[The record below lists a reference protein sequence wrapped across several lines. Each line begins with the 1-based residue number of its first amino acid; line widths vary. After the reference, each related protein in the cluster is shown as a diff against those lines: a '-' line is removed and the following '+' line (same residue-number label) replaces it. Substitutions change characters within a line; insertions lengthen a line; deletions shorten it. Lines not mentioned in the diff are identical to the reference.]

1 WQEPIRDFVR
11 AYVEACYADDPA
23 IQNDDALQAWKDE
36 LCDPA
41 RGAVRKLVPDD
52 RLDSRRKLGGLLA
65 QGPLTPGPGHAAQHY
80 SADYYYRYT
89 PAFPAAV
96 YGPPPRKGDPLD
108 YATWLSLLPSIDR
121 ASDQFRSNT
130 FTTFYYDRF
139 GGYERFR
146 LGTLPEA
153 RKPIERLQAALRNVE
168 DVIQK
173 RQAGRLFP
181 YEFALPSRVPNSI
194 NI

>member
-1 WQEPIRDFVR
+1 MD
-11 AYVEACYADDPA
+11 
-23 IQNDDALQAWKDE
+23 
-36 LCDPA
+36 
-41 RGAVRKLVPDD
+41 
-52 RLDSRRKLGGLLA
+52 LLA
-65 QGPLTPGPGHAAQHY
+65 QVLFAAGPGHAAQHY

-96 YGPPPRKGDPLD
+96 YGPPPRKTDLLD
-108 YATWLSLLPSIDR
+108 YASWLSLLPSIDR

-139 GGYERFR
+139 GSYDRFP
-146 LGTLPEA
+146 LGSLPEA
-153 RKPIERLQAALRNVE
+153 RRPIERLQTALQDVE
-168 DVIQK
+168 DVIQQ
-173 RQAGRLFP
+173 RQATRLFP